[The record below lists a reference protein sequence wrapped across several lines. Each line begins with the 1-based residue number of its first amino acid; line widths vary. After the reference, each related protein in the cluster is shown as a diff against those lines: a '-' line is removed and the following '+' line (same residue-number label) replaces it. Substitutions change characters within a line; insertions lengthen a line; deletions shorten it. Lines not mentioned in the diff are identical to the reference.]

1 MKKPSAAE
9 INSPATTSY
18 AHRTMV
24 PRWNMINALLG
35 GTETMREAGEE
46 YLPRHHREYPEDYDE
61 RLRCSVLFNV
71 FEITLDNLAGKPFT
85 EPLTLEED
93 VPADIVDYAE
103 DIDLKGNH
111 IDQFSAMVFR
121 DGIAKGLTHIMVDTP
136 VNDGEQPRTL
146 AAEREFGIR
155 PYMIHTPPE
164 NVLAADAVIV
174 DGHEV
179 LTHLR
184 LYEADLERVGFA
196 EKLVERIRVFDLNVI
211 ESDNGPSTFQVTVTI
226 YRKAEKKVRGKD
238 HWVVERTIPTEHSE
252 IPVYTFYAHRAGFME
267 SKPPLLDL
275 AFMNV
280 QHWQSSS
287 DQFNVLKVA
296 RFPILAAS
304 GVETD
309 GAETTLGP
317 RNVLEIDNP
326 EGRYYYIEHT
336 GAAIEA
342 GRKALQDLVDTM
354 ALYGATMLRRRPDR
368 ETATSRSLEE
378 RNQSAPLQKMALAFK
393 DTLENAL
400 KGMAMMIGEEDG
412 GSVTIHTDFGFDGGE
427 VVDLQT
433 LQVAYKDF
441 AISREGFLNELRRR
455 KVLSDDFDVQED
467 ESQLMKE
474 IERRIGA
481 ILTKNAVPGEDDGVQ
496 EEGQEEE
503 EQEDQSPNDPA
514 AEE

>member
-1 MKKPSAAE
+1 MSIHKPTKAE
-9 INSPATTSY
+9 IESPANPSQAY
-18 AHRTMV
+18 LAMA
-24 PRWNMINALLG
+24 PRWSMINALLG
-35 GTETMREAGEE
+35 GTEAMREAAEE
-46 YLPRHHREYPEDYDE
+46 LLPRHHREYAEDYEE

-93 VPADIVDYAE
+93 VPADIVNYAE

-121 DGIAKGLTHIMVDTP
+121 DGLAKGLTHIMVDTP
-136 VNDGEQPRTL
+136 SKDGENPRTL
-146 AAEREFGIR
+146 AAEREAGIR
-155 PYMIHTPPE
+155 PYMIHVQPE
-164 NVLAADAVIV
+164 NVLAADAVVIN
-174 DGHEV
+174 GEEV

-184 LYEADLERVGFA
+184 IYESDLERVGFA
-196 EKLVERIRVFDLNVI
+196 EKLVERIRVFNLVVDDEGNLMVV
-211 ESDNGPSTFQVTVTI
+211 VTV
-226 YRKAEKKVRGKD
+226 YRKAERKVGGKD
-238 HWVVERTIPTEHSE
+238 RWAIERTIPTEHTE
-252 IPVYTFYAHRAGFME
+252 IPVYTFYAHRAGFMQ

-275 AFMNV
+275 AYMNV

-304 GVETD
+304 GIETD
-309 GAETTLGP
+309 NAETTLGP

-326 EGRYYYIEHT
+326 EGRYYYVEHT

-342 GRKALQDLVDTM
+342 GRKSLQDLVDTM

-400 KGMAMMIGEEDG
+400 RGMAMMIGEEDG
-412 GSVTIHTDFGFDGGE
+412 GSIVIHTDFGFDGGE

-441 AISREGFLNELRRR
+441 AISREGFLQELKRR
-455 KVLSDDFDVQED
+455 KVLSDEFDVDED
-467 ESQLMKE
+467 ATQLLKE
-474 IERRIGA
+474 IEERIGA
-481 ILTKNAVPGEDDGVQ
+481 ILTKPTAATEEPEDG
-496 EEGQEEE
+496 EEE
-503 EQEDQSPNDPA
+503 EDPEDVRP
-514 AEE
+514 EEEEETEE